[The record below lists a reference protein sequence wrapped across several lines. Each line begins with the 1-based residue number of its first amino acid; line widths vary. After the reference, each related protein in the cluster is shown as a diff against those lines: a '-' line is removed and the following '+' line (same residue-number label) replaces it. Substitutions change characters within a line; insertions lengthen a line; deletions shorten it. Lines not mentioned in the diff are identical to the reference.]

1 VILLTT
7 VDEKK
12 FLDMYKTMLLIRRL
26 EERIAETYAKG
37 GIPGEMHLYCGQE
50 AIAVG
55 VCSQLRDT
63 DTATST
69 HRAHG
74 ELVAKGVDLKKM
86 VAELFGRS
94 TGLCRGKG
102 GHMHLFDT
110 SIKFSCSGI
119 VGASMPP
126 ALGAAFAS
134 KYKDED
140 NVSVAFFGDGAANQG
155 MFHESMNLA
164 ALWKLPVIF
173 VCEDN
178 EFGIS
183 VRKSEST
190 STDNNIMRAKG
201 YGIPAV
207 LVDGNDLLAVYDAA
221 KEAVER
227 ARSGKGPSFIEC
239 TTFRLM
245 GHFEGDPEV
254 YKSEEEQ
261 QQALKNEPIERF
273 KKYLQNKGNI
283 SDDNFTRIDKEV
295 KQEIQEAFEYAEKS
309 PWPRPEEAL
318 ENVFT
323 EGSVGE

>member
-1 VILLTT
+1 
-7 VDEKK
+7 
-12 FLDMYKTMLLIRRL
+12 
-26 EERIAETYAKG
+26 
-37 GIPGEMHLYCGQE
+37 
-50 AIAVG
+50 
-55 VCSQLRDT
+55 
-63 DTATST
+63 
-69 HRAHG
+69 
-74 ELVAKGVDLKKM
+74 M

-273 KKYLQNKGNI
+273 KKYLQNKENI